1 MVQFSSFTQPL
12 RDKATSVSLQQ
23 DMSQG
28 WLVIQ
33 YRASDHQLQESF
45 GYLGACHVPTEL
57 SHVHSVAIRQA
68 TELILD
74 ELAAPVCRMPFSKI
88 PRAKYS
94 KFASRLKAKVEC
106 LTADGA
112 SDEQKALTS
121 MFDGMLPNLK
131 LTCRDLP
138 HCMRRVASRT
148 TFADAYLKKV
158 LLGFV
163 WGFLMVL

>member
-1 MVQFSSFTQPL
+1 
-12 RDKATSVSLQQ
+12 
-23 DMSQG
+23 MSQG

>member
-1 MVQFSSFTQPL
+1 MAQSLTPFEFPVYL
-12 RDKATSVSLQQ
+12 RENAEVVSLQQ
-23 DMSQG
+23 DMSKG

-33 YRASDHQLQESF
+33 YRASDSRLQESF

-68 TELILD
+68 TELVLD
-74 ELAAPVCRMPFSKI
+74 ELGSPVCKMPFSKT

-94 KFASRLKAKVEC
+94 KFADRLKSKVEC

-112 SDEQKALTS
+112 SDEQKALLA

-148 TFADAYLKKV
+148 TFADTYLKKV
-158 LLGFV
+158 
-163 WGFLMVL
+163 FLDSC